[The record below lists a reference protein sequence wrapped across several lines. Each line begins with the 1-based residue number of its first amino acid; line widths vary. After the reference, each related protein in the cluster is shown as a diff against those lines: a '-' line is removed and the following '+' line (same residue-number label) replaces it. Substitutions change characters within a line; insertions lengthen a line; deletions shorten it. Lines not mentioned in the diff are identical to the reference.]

1 MAPKLIK
8 DLKDS
13 ENHIPALGSFQDL
26 PPSLSPLFFW
36 FLFGKM
42 IGRRQ
47 SYRPSA
53 AHSFAV
59 SLRWF

>member
-8 DLKDS
+8 DLKDI

-26 PPSLSPLFFW
+26 PPSFSPLFFW
-36 FLFGKM
+36 FLFRKM

-47 SYRPSA
+47 
-53 AHSFAV
+53 
-59 SLRWF
+59 